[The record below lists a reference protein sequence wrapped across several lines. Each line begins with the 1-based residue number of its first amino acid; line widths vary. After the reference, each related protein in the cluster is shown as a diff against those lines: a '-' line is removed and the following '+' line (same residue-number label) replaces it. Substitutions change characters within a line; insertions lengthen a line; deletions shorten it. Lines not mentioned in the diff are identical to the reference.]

1 MKNNLK
7 MAALLGMLSAIPPL
21 STDMYIQAFP
31 LIGRDFAAAETQVQL
46 SLTAMLLGLACGQI
60 FAGPLSDVYG
70 RKKPLLFSLAAF
82 ALASC
87 GCAVAATIEQFVAL
101 RFIQGLAGSGGVVI
115 SRAIA
120 YDKYHGPVLTQFI
133 AMLMVINN
141 IAPIFAPVL
150 GGQILSFFNWHYI
163 FMFLALCG
171 LILFCGSSFT
181 LMETLPPHMR
191 SGSSTAEI
199 AKSFFSLFKN
209 KPYTA
214 CLAVH
219 CLFLGGLFAYISAS
233 PFVLQIIYGLTPV
246 QCSLVFGVNGI
257 AMMLAVKIA
266 ASFVM
271 RYNERTQLK
280 AVLLIYTFAG
290 ALLLAALF
298 SEQLTLP
305 LLLALLFIITACI
318 SVGECNSFS
327 LAMQSIS
334 SRAGSA
340 AGLLGIGSFLLGA
353 VVSPLTGICGASAYP
368 MGIILILSGILSL
381 VALHHIPLLKR

>member
-31 LIGRDFAAAETQVQL
+31 MIAGDFNASAAQVQL
-46 SLTAMLLGLACGQI
+46 SMTGMLLGLACGQI
-60 FAGPLSDVYG
+60 FAGPLSDIYG
-70 RKKPLLFSLAAF
+70 RKKPLLFSLVAF

-87 GCAVAATIEQFVAL
+87 GCAVAPTIEQFVAL
-101 RFIQGLAGSGGVVI
+101 RFIQGLAGSGSVVI

-120 YDKYHGPVLTQFI
+120 YDKYHGALLTQFI

-141 IAPIFAPVL
+141 IAPVFAPVM
-150 GGQILSFFNWHYI
+150 GGQIINFLNWHYI
-163 FMFLALCG
+163 FLFLALCG
-171 LILFCGSSFT
+171 LVLIIASGFSLE
-181 LMETLPPHMR
+181 ETLPPVMR
-191 SGSSTAEI
+191 TGSNPAEI

-209 KPYTA
+209 RPYTA

-233 PFVLQIIYGLTPV
+233 PFILQMLYSLTPV
-246 QCSLVFGVNGI
+246 ECSIVFGVNGI
-257 AMMLAVKIA
+257 GMVLAVKIA

-271 RYNERTQLK
+271 HYNERTQLK
-280 AVLLIYTFAG
+280 AVLLVYTAAAV
-290 ALLLAALF
+290 ALFAALMT
-298 SEQLTLP
+298 QILTLP
-305 LLLALLFIITACI
+305 LFLALLFTITACI
-318 SVGECNSFS
+318 SIGECNSFS

-353 VVSPLTGICGASAYP
+353 VVSPLTGIYGTSIYP
-368 MGIILILSGILSL
+368 MAVILIISGMLSL
-381 VALHHIPLLKR
+381 IALHHIPNLKR